1 MVVDALTL
9 SAVTAEL
16 AGIVGGRIQ
25 RVISPSR
32 LSIALEVY
40 AAHRRSHVL
49 LSAHPRHARIHLS
62 MSKPSRGVGNDT
74 PLLLLLRKYLV
85 GGVITAVAQPELERI
100 VVISIARR
108 GEMRNHEDE
117 PDDEAEPVRT
127 ELIIEVMEQRSN
139 IVLVNDAN
147 IILDCVRRV
156 PPALSRRPLLPHE
169 PYESPP
175 AQAKRDPRH
184 ATAEGVAA
192 AASVGGDLAKALV
205 AAYRGLSPLAAREVV
220 FRALGRA
227 DTAGATEPWPA
238 LAAALRGL
246 FDAPPQPSLVMRDAA
261 IAAYAPY
268 ALTHLA
274 GWRAVDAMSATL
286 ERFYEAHERLTNH
299 QQRRDSL
306 RTQLGERRER
316 TARRRQA
323 LSGELER
330 TRDMD
335 RLRWEGEMIFAFL
348 HTLEPGERTLTVEGR
363 TIDIGAAR
371 TPTDAARERFRQYE
385 RLRSAL
391 EGVPERLRE
400 AELQLA
406 GIDEMLALLEL
417 AESFD
422 EIETIML
429 EAIDAGY
436 VTPPGRRRD
445 AGRRQAPLRV
455 VASDGTTIY
464 VGRSAG
470 QNHQVTFRL
479 ASSDDVWLHARDI
492 PGAHVVIKSGG
503 RAPAPQVLQEAAG
516 LAAYFSGARHEAQ
529 VTVDVARRHQVR
541 RIRGGPLGLVSY
553 HAESSVRAAPTPPW

>member
-1 MVVDALTL
+1 MYVDALTI
-9 SAVTAEL
+9 SAVVAEL

-25 RVISPSR
+25 RVTIPSR

-40 AAHRRSHVL
+40 AAHRRSHVI

-62 MSKPSRGVGNDT
+62 AAKPSRGVGNET

-85 GGVITAVAQPELERI
+85 GGVITAVTQPALERI
-100 VVISIARR
+100 VNISIARR
-108 GEMRNHEDE
+108 GEMRNQEEAPDED
-117 PDDEAEPVRT
+117 AEIVRT

-184 ATAEGVAA
+184 ATADGVAA
-192 AASVGGDLAKALV
+192 ACATGDLAKAMV

-220 FRALGRA
+220 VRALGRA
-227 DTAGATEPWPA
+227 DTAGVADPWPA

-246 FDAPPQPSLVMRDAA
+246 FEAPPQPSLVMREAA
-261 IAAYAPY
+261 IVAFAPY

-274 GWRAVDAMSATL
+274 GWRAADAMSATL
-286 ERFYEAHERLTNH
+286 ERFYDAHERLTNH
-299 QQRRDSL
+299 QQRRDAL
-306 RTQLGERRER
+306 RAQLGERRER
-316 TARRRQA
+316 AARRRQA
-323 LSGELER
+323 LAGELER

-335 RLRWEGEMIFAFL
+335 RLRWEGEMIFASL
-348 HTLEPGERTLTVEGR
+348 HTIAPGQRTLTVEER
-363 TIDIGAAR
+363 TIDLGAAR
-371 TPTDAARERFRQYE
+371 TPTDAARERFRHYE

-417 AESFD
+417 ADGFD

-455 VASDGTTIY
+455 AASDGTTIY

-492 PGAHVVIKSGG
+492 PGAHVVIKAAG
-503 RAPAPQVLQEAAG
+503 RAPAPQVLNEAAG
-516 LAAYFSGARHEAQ
+516 LAAYFSGARHEAL

-553 HAESSVRAAPTPPW
+553 HAETSVRVAPAPPW